1 MKYCLKKIHQYILAI
16 FSRIIELINF
26 IIYIIKNFN
35 KIKFKLE
42 KIKAQKFLKN
52 LGTEKYHLH
61 LKTLASHVQFPK
73 LLFQA
78 HY

>member
-42 KIKAQKFLKN
+42 KINDALN
-52 LGTEKYHLH
+52 LFRSGEAGRIIAKM
-61 LKTLASHVQFPK
+61 
-73 LLFQA
+73 
-78 HY
+78 